1 MTWPDLQ
8 PLNRGLVLVS
18 VSCYGQDGPYADRPG
33 AGTLAEAFAGLT
45 HLTGDPDGP
54 PMLPSVPLG
63 DLLTGAVGTIGAL
76 VALQHRNRTGEGQ
89 HVDVSMY
96 EPVLQLLGVTVA
108 SWDEDGPPPM
118 RHGSRVPGGVPRN
131 VYRTSDGHWVA
142 VSGTTDAQVARM
154 LVILDLDTAEGRTRF
169 GTSAA
174 RLKVADELDG
184 LVAAWVAAHGRD
196 DVLATLLEA
205 RIPAAPVNDLAAL
218 VADPHVRA
226 RGDVVDVD
234 GVHVV
239 APAPRLGRTPGA
251 ITSTGP
257 DLGAHTDEVLRDWLT
272 SSST

>member
-1 MTWPDLQ
+1 MSTCDEKSTAGTTLLAPDTILQSRYRVTGHLGKGGMGAVYEAIDLRLGHTVALKQTLTNDEGQTTFRRLLAEADVVVENLPARVQRAWRVTWPDLQ

-118 RHGSRVPGGVPRN
+118 RHGSRVPGGVP
-131 VYRTSDGHWVA
+131 
-142 VSGTTDAQVARM
+142 DA
-154 LVILDLDTAEGRTRF
+154 GCC
-169 GTSAA
+169 
-174 RLKVADELDG
+174 
-184 LVAAWVAAHGRD
+184 
-196 DVLATLLEA
+196 
-205 RIPAAPVNDLAAL
+205 
-218 VADPHVRA
+218 
-226 RGDVVDVD
+226 
-234 GVHVV
+234 
-239 APAPRLGRTPGA
+239 GA
-251 ITSTGP
+251 IAPGTRHLARHLAPNTN
-257 DLGAHTDEVLRDWLT
+257 
-272 SSST
+272 